1 MKSTVLS
8 CFLAFTMLMLT
19 GCPRTGQIRGPE
31 LADIQL
37 GMSKQ
42 DVIERLGKPIN
53 ASANEKFAVYR
64 YFQDRGRYRI
74 FYHEFI
80 FVEGKLKLFGQ
91 TDTPDFKAKLE
102 VITTQ
107 KDNQ

>member
-1 MKSTVLS
+1 MKRYFVFY
-8 CFLAFTMLMLT
+8 FLAFTMLVLT

-42 DVIERLGKPIN
+42 EVIDRLGKPIN
-53 ASANEKFAVYR
+53 ASANDKFEVYR

-91 TDTPDFKAKLE
+91 ADAPDFKAKLE

-107 KDNQ
+107 K